1 MKVEAPVYDIE
12 KIEFCQTHPVFVDGS
27 YLMVRNFPKS
37 MAKDC
42 LSLKLL
48 DSPRVC
54 RAWLD
59 AVGQGGLSLT
69 GGVPIYQDFY
79 RSYIRIAN
87 SIPIKKANLNSK
99 DRNRTPDAEIGNG
112 MLWLSRGMSRQ
123 YQSVSCQTRHSFYL
137 AFGITPDQQVAVE
150 EEIRDIDW
158 VYKVKDFGHLVH
170 LPKWA

>member
-1 MKVEAPVYDIE
+1 
-12 KIEFCQTHPVFVDGS
+12 
-27 YLMVRNFPKS
+27 

-69 GGVPIYQDFY
+69 GGIPIYQDFY
-79 RSYIRIAN
+79 SSYINIAK
-87 SIPIKKANLNSK
+87 SIPLRSRSHLSSK
-99 DRNRTPDAEIGNG
+99 VRNHVPDAEIGNG
-112 MLWLSRGMSRQ
+112 MTWLSRGMQRHYQAISSR
-123 YQSVSCQTRHSFYL
+123 TRHSFYL
-137 AFGITPDQQVAVE
+137 AFGVTPDQQVAVE
-150 EEIRDIDW
+150 EAVRDIKW
-158 VYKVKDFGHLVH
+158 SYQVKDFGHLVH